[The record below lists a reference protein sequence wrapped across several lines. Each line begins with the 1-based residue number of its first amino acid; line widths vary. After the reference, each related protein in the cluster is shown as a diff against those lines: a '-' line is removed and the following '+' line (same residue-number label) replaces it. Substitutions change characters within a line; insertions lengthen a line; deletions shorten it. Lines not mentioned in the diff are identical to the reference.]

1 MWALVQNRRIERLV
15 TREIEQEQTTASS
28 DADPLDPRNW
38 KLLSRSKNIGIL
50 VFLIFTQG
58 WAGSADSPANER
70 ASHEFGVS
78 QTAQNLSTAMY
89 LFGIG
94 SGSLFAGPL
103 SESIGRN
110 PTYLVSTFI
119 YLLFVLGSALT
130 PTFAGQVICRYF
142 VGLCS
147 SPTLSIN
154 GSSIGDQFRPVKRT
168 FVFPVIAWANI
179 AGPMISPIVG
189 GWISSNPNLS
199 WRLTEYITLIISAL
213 AWTVS
218 FFFLPESYLP
228 ILLDWKSKQLRRH
241 TGKETYVSAQ
251 SRSSFL
257 QRVKHAI
264 PLPVILLTTEPV
276 ISVLGAYLI
285 LLYCILFTF
294 LSGFDYIFKKTYNLS
309 TGQTGSCF
317 GAIAVGATI
326 ATFAAPG
333 LYVWARRKTKYEHG
347 ATVPPEF
354 RLWPAIIASPF
365 LPISLFWLGWS
376 NYPTVSVWSGLIACG
391 LFGAV
396 LISIYISS
404 YEYII
409 DSYGKHAASALA
421 SITMAR
427 YLVAG
432 GMVMAARPMYEGIGV
447 HWTMTILGG
456 LSLLLTPGP
465 VLFRIYGAR
474 LRDRSRY
481 TDILT
486 QS

>member
-1 MWALVQNRRIERLV
+1 
-15 TREIEQEQTTASS
+15 
-28 DADPLDPRNW
+28 
-38 KLLSRSKNIGIL
+38 
-50 VFLIFTQG
+50 
-58 WAGSADSPANER
+58 
-70 ASHEFGVS
+70 
-78 QTAQNLSTAMY
+78 
-89 LFGIG
+89 
-94 SGSLFAGPL
+94 
-103 SESIGRN
+103 
-110 PTYLVSTFI
+110 
-119 YLLFVLGSALT
+119 
-130 PTFAGQVICRYF
+130 
-142 VGLCS
+142 
-147 SPTLSIN
+147 
-154 GSSIGDQFRPVKRT
+154 
-168 FVFPVIAWANI
+168 
-179 AGPMISPIVG
+179 MISPIVG
-189 GWISSNPNLS
+189 CWISSNPNLS
-199 WRLTEYITLIISAL
+199 WRLIEYITLIISAF

-241 TGKETYVSAQ
+241 TGKEMYVSAQ

-257 QRVKHAI
+257 QRMKHAI

-276 ISVLGAYLI
+276 ISVLGAYLV

-294 LSGFDYIFKKTYNLS
+294 LSGFDYIFKMTYNLS
-309 TGQTGSCF
+309 IGQTGSCF

-347 ATVPPEF
+347 AMVPPEF

-365 LPISLFWLGWS
+365 LPISLFWLGWT

-447 HWTMTILGG
+447 HWTLTILGG

-465 VLFRIYGAR
+465 VLFSIYGAR

-486 QS
+486 QSESEPTPDHPH